1 MRKELIQIVSTL
13 FVMIFI
19 GYAYDKN
26 NMLKDKFQ
34 LLDLL
39 RGLNRIDEEH
49 KQILFDVFHQ
59 LTEFLKRYL

>member
-1 MRKELIQIVSTL
+1 MRKELIQIVSAL